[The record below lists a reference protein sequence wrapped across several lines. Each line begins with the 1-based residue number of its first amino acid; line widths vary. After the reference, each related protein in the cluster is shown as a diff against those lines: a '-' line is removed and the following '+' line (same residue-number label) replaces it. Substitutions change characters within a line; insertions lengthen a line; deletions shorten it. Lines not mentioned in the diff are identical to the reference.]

1 MRLAHL
7 DLTGVACATRVLA
20 RQRPSPSRTQLI
32 GVQSRQCAAASDA
45 DVRAARQPLVYE
57 LIHRVLHTII
67 QRRSGFVE
75 EDQRWLGGQNPAGRS
90 AAAARLATA
99 SCPSQTPRPAGRPD
113 ARSCTCARCP
123 GLPCQ
128 LRSRVVLP
136 LPDASSTSNDAPP
149 ACRDAAFRSAACSPE
164 QLCSDARDALTGRDA
179 AIASRGCRG
188 CRPPSPAQPPGQ
200 LYRTLGRLRCFRAA
214 LPNQVELRAP

>member
-1 MRLAHL
+1 VRLAHL

-123 GLPCQ
+123 
-128 LRSRVVLP
+128 
-136 LPDASSTSNDAPP
+136 
-149 ACRDAAFRSAACSPE
+149 
-164 QLCSDARDALTGRDA
+164 
-179 AIASRGCRG
+179 
-188 CRPPSPAQPPGQ
+188 
-200 LYRTLGRLRCFRAA
+200 RAA
-214 LPNQVELRAP
+214 LPAPQQGRLAAARRILDQQRRSAGLPRRGVQVRGLLARAVV